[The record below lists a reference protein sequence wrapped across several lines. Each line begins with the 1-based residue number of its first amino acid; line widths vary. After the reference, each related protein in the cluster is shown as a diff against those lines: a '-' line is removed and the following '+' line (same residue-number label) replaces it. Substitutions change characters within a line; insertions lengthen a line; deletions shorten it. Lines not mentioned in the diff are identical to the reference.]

1 MKIPSQSILS
11 DYRALRGAASQGN
24 PETFLE
30 GIQQSVELLDS
41 RIDQDPATPDHIVV
55 SAWNGAFSGPGSA
68 PAKLTYRETQQ
79 DGKPILEFSAS
90 QPVSNMDPTVQN
102 SQATIDMETGLIM
115 SSGGTGNYLVQY
127 DIPTPAICPK
137 PTEKDAQQARA
148 IRATHSE
155 LKQLLSEKPVPVGSD
170 FFVESLDKEVS
181 LVKSE
186 PGLIEISYW
195 GGAFSG
201 PEAGTY
207 TETFREY
214 REDGRDM
221 LAYVQVNTGDPMNP
235 GSGSTVSRNL
245 PL

>member
-11 DYRALRGAASQGN
+11 DYRALRGAASEGA
-24 PETFLE
+24 PKTFLD
-30 GIQQSVELLDS
+30 GIQQSVKLVDS
-41 RIDQDPATPDHIVV
+41 QIDQDPTTPDHIVV

-79 DGKPILEFSAS
+79 DGKQVLEFSAS
-90 QPVSNMDPTVQN
+90 QPVSNMDPTMES
-102 SQATIDMETGLIM
+102 SQAVIDIE
-115 SSGGTGNYLVQY
+115 SGFILSAGGNGNYLVQN
-127 DIPTPAICPK
+127 DIPTPVVCPK
-137 PTEKDAQQARA
+137 PSDTDAQEAKA
-148 IRATHSE
+148 IKATHAE
-155 LKQLLSEKPVPVGSD
+155 LKQLLSDNQVQVGSD
-170 FFVESLDKEVS
+170 FFVESLYKEVS

-195 GGAFSG
+195 GGGFSG

-214 REDGRDM
+214 REDGKDM
-221 LAYVQVNTGDPMNP
+221 LAYLKVNSGDPMNP

-245 PL
+245 SL